1 MVLLKI
7 SSFDDNLEIILL
19 MDFAICVLILSG
31 WLKFISMYIRLLL
44 ARVKS
49 INKATKKFAQ
59 KLKITDK
66 MECMDELEAYITIKN
81 HNKKFLKLILD

>member
-1 MVLLKI
+1 
-7 SSFDDNLEIILL
+7 
-19 MDFAICVLILSG
+19 
-31 WLKFISMYIRLLL
+31 MYIRLLL

-66 MECMDELEAYITIKN
+66 MECMNELEAYITIKN